1 MLIFLNVQ
9 GLSWGQCAISTARWK
24 GVLLADILEYAGIS
38 YKDCRAKG
46 LVHLRV
52 EGLDAGP
59 DGVGTGASI
68 PLERAFDRSASVLVA
83 FEMNGE
89 EIPRDHGFPLRLV
102 VPGTVGARN
111 IKWLSKISVSAEESE
126 SPTQR
131 RDYKLFGP
139 NITNVKSIPWE
150 QAPSV
155 QYLPVTSAILEP
167 STGTRVEPGET
178 VTLVRVNNVS
188 WAQNFFLDFNEENK
202 SIILSLFNVTDY
214 SSKKQRDMRTQE
226 LEMVSQ
232 ELTFLLTVV

>member
-1 MLIFLNVQ
+1 MIFFIQ
-9 GLSWGQCAISTARWK
+9 GLSWDQCAISTARWK
-24 GVLLADILEYAGIS
+24 GVLLADILEDCGIS
-38 YKDCRAKG
+38 YKECRAKG

-68 PLERAFDRSASVLVA
+68 PLERAFDRSASVMVA

-89 EIPRDHGFPLRLV
+89 EIPRDHGFPLRLI

-139 NITNVKSIPWE
+139 NITNVKTIPWE
-150 QAPSV
+150 KAPSV

-178 VTLVRVNNVS
+178 VTLLRVN
-188 WAQNFFLDFNEENK
+188 QLKFFAIKFK
-202 SIILSLFNVTDY
+202 
-214 SSKKQRDMRTQE
+214 
-226 LEMVSQ
+226 
-232 ELTFLLTVV
+232 

>member
-1 MLIFLNVQ
+1 MPNGKVLPLSIDDLKEKFEVIEMPVTLMCAGNRRSEFNAQVKDKKVNVRTQPLFDIHHFQ

-24 GVLLADILEYAGIS
+24 GVLLADILEHAGIS
-38 YKDCRAKG
+38 FKECRAKG
-46 LVHLRV
+46 LMHLRV

-68 PLERAFDRSASVLVA
+68 PLERAFDRSSSVLVA

-89 EIPRDHGFPLRLV
+89 AIPRDHGFPLRLV

-111 IKWLSKISVSAEESE
+111 IKWLSRISVSAEESE

-139 NITNVKSIPWE
+139 NVTNVKNIPWE

-178 VTLVRVNNVS
+178 VTLARVN
-188 WAQNFFLDFNEENK
+188 
-202 SIILSLFNVTDY
+202 
-214 SSKKQRDMRTQE
+214 
-226 LEMVSQ
+226 
-232 ELTFLLTVV
+232 